1 MKTVQKAIDA
11 GAFSKP
17 LAQEEL
23 KQESKIEKEVKSKAF
38 KKPSRPDYKLRLL

>member
-1 MKTVQKAIDA
+1 MKTVQKTIDA

-17 LAQEEL
+17 LAHGGP
-23 KQESKIEKEVKSKAF
+23 KQESKIEKEVKSKNF